1 MKKQIWKNK
10 LVAKNGGSVIWKQD
24 ESSGK
29 AENRQAMTGKEKQMA
44 EAKEC
49 TGEIINKDQLRE
61 LTK

>member
-1 MKKQIWKNK
+1 M
-10 LVAKNGGSVIWKQD
+10 IWKQD

-29 AENRQAMTGKEKQMA
+29 AENRQAITGKEKQMA